1 MLYLLSSA
9 INTST
14 VYPVSCANKSF
25 EEYRK
30 LTQIQRQST
39 PSEAGV
45 GFSKKKGK
53 PYNFN
58 KVVIFGCGRS
68 AWP

>member
-14 VYPVSCANKSF
+14 VYPVGGANKGF

-45 GFSKKKGK
+45 DFSKKKGQTLQ
-53 PYNFN
+53 F
-58 KVVIFGCGRS
+58 
-68 AWP
+68 